1 MSIVLDYDQL
11 ETLLLRLNPT
21 DLDCRVKIAQLRRLM
36 DEACDRRAINMQQWR
51 NLLER
56 ISFLQARHALLAP
69 DAWRH
74 PPTSD
79 SDSTKS
85 K

>member
-1 MSIVLDYDQL
+1 MSIVLDHDQL
-11 ETLLLRLNPT
+11 ETLLLQLNPT

-36 DEACDRRAINMQQWR
+36 DEACDQRTINMQQWR
-51 NLLER
+51 TLLER

-74 PPTSD
+74 PSTSD
-79 SDSTKS
+79 IDSTKP

>member
-1 MSIVLDYDQL
+1 MSIALNHDQL
-11 ETLLLRLNPT
+11 ETLFLQLDPAG
-21 DLDCRVKIAQLRRLM
+21 LDCRAKIIQLRRLM
-36 DEACDRRAINMQQWR
+36 DEACDQRTINMQQWR
-51 NLLER
+51 TLLER

-74 PPTSD
+74 PPTSG
-79 SDSTKS
+79 SDLPKS

>member
-1 MSIVLDYDQL
+1 MSIVLDHDQL
-11 ETLLLRLNPT
+11 EALLLRLNPT
-21 DLDCRVKIAQLRRLM
+21 DLDCRAKIAQLRRLM
-36 DEACDRRAINMQQWR
+36 DEACDQRAINMQQWR